1 MRFGFIALLIVVIL
15 VAGCTS
21 NLLFKNNSTASSG
34 SSNSPS
40 ENNAEQQS
48 NSRDNTNNQNN
59 NDASNNNGNS
69 DNNPGNPSA
78 EDLKVEAQ
86 NMVDQALATDAPL
99 EELLKA
105 LETAQLNGIEDEN
118 GNSDRLL
125 KKIKIKIEMQL
136 VDPGLCKK
144 KLLDIA
150 ALAQQFG
157 FDDIANIAS
166 NRVSKALDSCG
177 GESGISTAESVYYSK
192 GDDDSGIPTTIKAS
206 VKGKL
211 KESTVLGFSSSG
223 QDTFY
228 FSDATLTWS
237 YNSAYTDGCEMIT
250 KIGSGTEKLSSS
262 SDGSFTLFSDGSYNG
277 ELIAKKV
284 KLTITVQK
292 NPASTPK
299 PVAAGE
305 EPPVDKCAYVQTKS
319 SEEEYQVELYVDG
332 TGSNMKFLTGSKS
345 ENFVTTNWNLKI
357 PE

>member
-1 MRFGFIALLIVVIL
+1 MIAQPHSHLHCRFV
-15 VAGCTS
+15 
-21 NLLFKNNSTASSG
+21 
-34 SSNSPS
+34 
-40 ENNAEQQS
+40 
-48 NSRDNTNNQNN
+48 
-59 NDASNNNGNS
+59 
-69 DNNPGNPSA
+69 
-78 EDLKVEAQ
+78 
-86 NMVDQALATDAPL
+86 

-177 GESGISTAESVYYSK
+177 GESGIST
-192 GDDDSGIPTTIKAS
+192 DDSGIPTTIKAS

-211 KESTVLGFSSSG
+211 KEYTTFGISSDG

-332 TGSNMKFLTGSKS
+332 TGSNMKILTGSKS